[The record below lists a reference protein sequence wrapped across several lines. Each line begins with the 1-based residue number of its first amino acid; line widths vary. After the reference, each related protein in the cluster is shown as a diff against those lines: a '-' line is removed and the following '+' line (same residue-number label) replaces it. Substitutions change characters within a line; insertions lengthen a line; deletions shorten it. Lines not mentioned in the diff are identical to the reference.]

1 MFEDLLSRRGI
12 SLDRLNAFLKVASA
26 GGIARAVGS
35 DPVRQSQFSRQI
47 KELEAFFGAALF
59 LRHGK
64 SLRLTEQG
72 QQLASVVR
80 GSLGALRDFGRTC
93 ADQPV
98 EFTIGAGDSLIH
110 WLAMPRLGA
119 LRREFPNVKLCLRN
133 LRSEDIARGLHDGRL
148 DFGLVRRDAVSR
160 PLANTQLGSLDY
172 ALFVPRALLPGGR
185 KRDFAWALGNL
196 PVATLAHDGQ
206 FDRRLRALAA
216 KLPSAPRFA
225 LDCDGF
231 PHAAAALASGHY
243 AAILPRLAAPHLP
256 QPVAVIEAPALNQP
270 RRVVSLAW
278 SPRLIATRGLAE
290 RLRAALLETMRF

>member
-1 MFEDLLSRRGI
+1 G
-12 SLDRLNAFLKVASA
+12 N
-26 GGIARAVGS
+26 

-47 KELEAFFGAALF
+47 KELEAFFGTALF

-64 SLRLTEQG
+64 TLRLTEQG
-72 QQLASVVR
+72 QQLATVVR

-110 WLAMPRLGA
+110 WLIMPRLGA
-119 LRREFPNVKLCLRN
+119 LKREFPKVKLRLRN
-133 LRSEDIARGLHDGRL
+133 LRSEDITRGLHDGRL

-160 PLANTQLGSLDY
+160 PLANTQLGTLDY
-172 ALFVPRALLPGGR
+172 ALFVPRSLLPGGR
-185 KRDFAWALGNL
+185 KRDFAWTLGNI

-216 KLPSAPRFA
+216 KLPSPPRFA
-225 LDCDGF
+225 LDCDSF
-231 PHAAAALASGHY
+231 PHAAAALASGQY
-243 AAILPRLAAPHLP
+243 AAILPRFAAAHL
-256 QPVAVIEAPALNQP
+256 QIPVATIEAPDLNQP

-278 SPRLIATRGLAE
+278 SPRLLATRELAE
-290 RLRAALLETMRF
+290 RLRVFLLETMGF